1 MFERE
6 GRGATAEIMK
16 QGVGA
21 LRQRQI
27 PGMPEFEV
35 EEQGPTEA
43 NAVEYFGEDVHGGD
57 ANPADDPT
65 QYLDD
70 WALPSEITAH

>member
-1 MFERE
+1 M
-6 GRGATAEIMK
+6 TEIME

-21 LRQRQI
+21 LWQRQI
-27 PGMPEFEV
+27 PGMTELEV
-35 EEQGPTEA
+35 EEQSPTET

-57 ANPADDPT
+57 ANLADDPT

-70 WALPSEITAH
+70 WALPSETSSY